1 MVDYNFGKNFEY
13 LSKTVNQS
21 TYRRHF
27 QTQTE
32 NRAKKKKLER
42 SRNICKK
49 KFYLRNKI
57 YICVSLNFL
66 KPKK

>member
-42 SRNICKK
+42 SRNIVK
-49 KFYLRNKI
+49 KFFI
-57 YICVSLNFL
+57 
-66 KPKK
+66 

>member
-32 NRAKKKKLER
+32 NRAEKKKLER
-42 SRNICKK
+42 SRNIVK
-49 KFYLRNKI
+49 KFLFKKQNLYL
-57 YICVSLNFL
+57 CVF
-66 KPKK
+66 KFF

>member
-1 MVDYNFGKNFEY
+1 MVYYNFGKNFEY

-42 SRNICKK
+42 SRNIVKK
-49 KFYLRNKI
+49 ILFKRNKI
-57 YICVSLNFL
+57 NICVF
-66 KPKK
+66 KFF